1 MSNLFLQQIIAGL
14 INSTI
19 KPDLVR
25 ERLEELLKNLPEADK
40 QKVFDDIEKYLA
52 ENQSA
57 EMPFKI
63 DDLKELVSKIWK
75 SRP

>member
-52 ENQSA
+52 ENQST

-75 SRP
+75 SRL

>member
-19 KPDLVR
+19 KPDLVK
-25 ERLEELLKNLPEADK
+25 ERLEELLKNLPDADK
-40 QKVFDDIEKYLA
+40 KKVFDDIEKYFA
-52 ENQSA
+52 ENQSS

-75 SRP
+75 SRL